1 MTVRDLLAGYY
12 AAVTAMDAGV
22 GRIMDV
28 LEELGLQRDTLV
40 CFMSDNGYD
49 CGHHGL
55 WGKGSCTFPLNMYD
69 TSVKVPAIFSHPG
82 RVKQGVVSDA
92 LLSGYDFMPTIL
104 DYAGLE
110 NPCAAQ
116 LPGHSF
122 VPVLEGRENAGR
134 ESVVV
139 YDEYGPVRMVRTRD
153 WKYIHRFPY
162 GPHELYHLA
171 EDPGERRNLLEE
183 GSLFLR
189 DPQAAQR
196 QLRQLKGDM
205 DAWFARYVNPALDG
219 RVEPVC
225 GRGQMAKAGAAAGG
239 RPAFHPLKSEEY
251 TK

>member
-1 MTVRDLLAGYY
+1 
-12 AAVTAMDAGV
+12 MDAGV

-28 LEELGLQRDTLV
+28 LEELGLRQDTLV
-40 CFMSDNGYD
+40 CFMSDNGYN

-116 LPGHSF
+116 LPGRSF

-183 GSLFLR
+183 GSLFLC

-196 QLRQLKGDM
+196 QLCQLKGDM
-205 DAWFARYVNPALDG
+205 DAWFARYADPARDG